1 MGIYTRSEI
10 LIFTKD
16 PCPTKKMIHLTLF
29 LGKGTDEGY
38 EPIKILKQFSAL
50 ARKRDTTETPGIMST
65 PRVTMTVTQAQF
77 CQWYDQHKEEREKQ
91 QADFLYPYDAP
102 KYCKNTEGTGR
113 IVARDKQS

>member
-1 MGIYTRSEI
+1 MI
-10 LIFTKD
+10 L
-16 PCPTKKMIHLTLF
+16 LTLF

-113 IVARDKQS
+113 INESGTKQS